1 MGYKMKGP
9 SLYKPKMADMG
20 IQKKYDKKADDRATS
35 SPYQSNLEDKAKKII
50 VDTPVSGDDQVK
62 NLTKHKPKDHKTN
75 KEYNKTLLLAQQR
88 AQSERDDKKK
98 A

>member
-35 SPYQSNLEDKAKKII
+35 SPYQSNLEDKAKKVI
-50 VDTPVSGDDQVK
+50 VDTPVSGNDQIK
-62 NLTKHKPKDHKTN
+62 NLEKHKPKNHKTN
-75 KEYNKTLLLAQQR
+75 EAYKKTLLLAQQR
-88 AQSERDDKKK
+88 AQSERDEKKK